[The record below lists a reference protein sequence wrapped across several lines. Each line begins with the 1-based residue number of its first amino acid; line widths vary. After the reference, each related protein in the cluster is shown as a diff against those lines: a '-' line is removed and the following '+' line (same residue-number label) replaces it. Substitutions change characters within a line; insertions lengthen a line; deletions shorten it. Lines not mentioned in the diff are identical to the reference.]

1 MHSHRLFV
9 EVFQEFFKITA
20 GWGRESQNCYFS
32 QMHFEDKRFT
42 EYIKPLVPKCTPKKL
57 VGNILKNVSIFFC
70 CFAHFAHVIKM
81 ITFSKSFFL
90 SSSKIQDLVPTH
102 TVLKSRLSLCRTFF
116 FCSCDALLEKCIN
129 KKKRAFASSSVKKI
143 LKTFVMAHFFTHLEN
158 KPGDE

>member
-1 MHSHRLFV
+1 M
-9 EVFQEFFKITA
+9 
-20 GWGRESQNCYFS
+20 GRESQNCYFS

-42 EYIKPLVPKCTPKKL
+42 EYIKPLVPKCTPKKYSHCAQKPIIIMQ
-57 VGNILKNVSIFFC
+57 NI
-70 CFAHFAHVIKM
+70 
-81 ITFSKSFFL
+81 
-90 SSSKIQDLVPTH
+90 
-102 TVLKSRLSLCRTFF
+102 F